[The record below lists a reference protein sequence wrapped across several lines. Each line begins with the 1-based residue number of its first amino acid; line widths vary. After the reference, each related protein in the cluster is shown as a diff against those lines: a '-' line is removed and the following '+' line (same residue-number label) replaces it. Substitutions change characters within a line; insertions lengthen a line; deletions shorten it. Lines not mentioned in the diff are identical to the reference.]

1 MGKRGP
7 KPATTD
13 LKVLSGTFRADRDN
27 ETPRAAPIMPEIPD
41 WLPAEAKEKFEKE
54 APALVSLGILTAI
67 DGDQFG
73 LYCLYM
79 TRAAEA
85 EKEIEKYGLLIASA
99 REDGARVKNPA
110 CQLARD
116 YGAAA
121 CRLADKFG
129 LNAVS
134 RNNVSVHHEPAEIDP
149 MEQLL
154 SSDMFLSRGEPGH
167 QGEDCSKYWR

>member
-7 KPATTD
+7 AKTPAD
-13 LKVLSGTFRADRDN
+13 IKVLSGTFREDRDS
-27 ETPRAAPIMPEIPD
+27 EGPKPAPLMPDVPD
-41 WLPAEAKEKFEKE
+41 WLPEKAGAKFKKE

-73 LYCLYM
+73 LYCLNM
-79 TRAAEA
+79 IRAAEA
-85 EKEIEKYGLLIASA
+85 EAEIEKHGLLVNSA

-121 CRLADKFG
+121 SRLADKFG

-134 RNNVSVHHEPAEIDP
+134 RNNVSVHKEPDDDDE
-149 MEQLL
+149 MEKLL
-154 SSDMFLSRGEPGH
+154 S
-167 QGEDCSKYWR
+167 W

>member
-1 MGKRGP
+1 MGKRGKAKQPAELKILSGTYREDRDSEGP
-7 KPATTD
+7 KPAP
-13 LKVLSGTFRADRDN
+13 L
-27 ETPRAAPIMPEIPD
+27 MPEVPD
-41 WLPAEAKEKFEKE
+41 WLPKKARAKFEKE
-54 APALVSLGILTAI
+54 APSLVSLGILTAI

-79 TRAAEA
+79 IRAAEA
-85 EKEIEKYGLLIASA
+85 EKEIEKNGLLIKSA

-121 CRLADKFG
+121 SRLADKFG

-134 RNNVSVHHEPAEIDP
+134 RSNVSVNREPDDDDA
-149 MEQLL
+149 MEKLL
-154 SSDMFLSRGEPGH
+154 S
-167 QGEDCSKYWR
+167 W